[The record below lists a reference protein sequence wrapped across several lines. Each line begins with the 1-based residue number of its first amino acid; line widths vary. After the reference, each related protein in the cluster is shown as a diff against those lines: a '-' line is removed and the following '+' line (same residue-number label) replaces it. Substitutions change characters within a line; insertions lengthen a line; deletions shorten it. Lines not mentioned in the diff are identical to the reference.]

1 MQGFDGAAGEQLSEG
16 EDIGEVCAEGFI
28 YRLVKVI
35 S

>member
-16 EDIGEVCAEGFI
+16 EDIREVCAEGY